1 MLLIFSRNYIT
12 YNMLRLLIVMGCL
25 NLYVSANA
33 QDTVRVMTYNLMRY
47 GASNSYC
54 PIDCKERALK
64 TIIDFVKPD
73 IFGVNEITES
83 AADIYADG
91 ILSSCF
97 NTGGATNWKRA
108 AVQNNR
114 NPDIVNMLF
123 YDSNKFGLAK
133 QETIATNVRV
143 TSVYHLYYKSA
154 DLATSGDTIFLRICQ
169 THLKAGNTPADA
181 NTRNTMTGQ
190 IMTYLASKPTPVNTL
205 VQGDLNVYTSSEVG
219 YQNLVAAG
227 DPNIRLYDPIN
238 RPGEWSANNAFADIH
253 TQAPQRTAPGPLYS
267 AGGLDDRFDFILAN
281 QAIIR
286 NSNKIGYINNS
297 YKTLGQDGL
306 RYNQSVTSPTN
317 TVVPLE
323 VARAL
328 FDFSDHLPVYMDLAI
343 DARKITGRPPLANE
357 LPVTVYL
364 NGNPQSGE
372 RIQGWVASKI
382 SLPADAHWS
391 LIDMTGKIIFK
402 SPLNLSTAADDYRF
416 EIINTGM
423 GALSNGIYQL
433 RLESADNQ
441 LLGQIKLLIQQ

>member
-1 MLLIFSRNYIT
+1 
-12 YNMLRLLIVMGCL
+12 MGCL
-25 NLYVSANA
+25 NLYLLADA
-33 QDTVRVMTYNLMRY
+33 QDTARVMTYNLMRY
-47 GASNSYC
+47 GATNSYC
-54 PIDCKERALK
+54 PIDCKQRSLK

-73 IFGVNEITES
+73 IFAVNEITES

-133 QETIATNVRV
+133 QETIATNIRV

-154 DLATSGDTIFLRICQ
+154 DLATTGDTIFLRICQ
-169 THLKAGNTPADA
+169 THLKAGNTTSDI
-181 NTRNTMTGQ
+181 NNRTTMTRQ
-190 IMTYLASKPTPVNTL
+190 IMSYLAAKPTPVNTL
-205 VQGDLNVYTSSEVG
+205 VQGDFNVYTSSETA
-219 YQNLVAAG
+219 YQNMVAAS
-227 DPNIRLYDPIN
+227 DSNIRLYDPIN
-238 RPGEWSANNAFADIH
+238 RPGEWSTNSAFADIH

-286 NSNKIGYINNS
+286 NSNKIGYISNS

-343 DARKITGRPPLANE
+343 DARRITGRNHTALANE
-357 LPVTVYL
+357 LPVAIYL
-364 NGNPQSGE
+364 SGNPQSGE
-372 RIQGWVASKI
+372 RIQGWVASRI
-382 SLPADAHWS
+382 NMPAGAHWS
-391 LIDMTGKIIFK
+391 LIDMSGKMLFK
-402 SPLNLSTAADDYRF
+402 APLTLSTAADDYRF
-416 EIINTGM
+416 EIINGSI
-423 GALSNGIYQL
+423 GSLSNGMYQL
-433 RLESADNQ
+433 RLESADNE